1 MDAEK
6 RTWLLGGFFIALFVI
21 LPGVTEAV
29 AATVEYYLE
38 IAHSPINL
46 TGKNVQAMTING
58 GIPGPTLRF
67 QEGDTAR
74 IHVHNRMKVD
84 TSIHWH
90 GILVPPG
97 MDGVPYISF
106 PPIKPGTTF
115 TYELPIRQSGT
126 YWYHSHTSLQEQR
139 GVYGSIVIETPRMR
153 FHVDRDYVILLSDW
167 IDEDPHQVLRTLKRG
182 SEWYALEKG
191 SSQSIFGAARLGM
204 LGDYFKRE
212 LQRMPAMDIAD
223 VDYDRFLANGKP
235 ELRLE
240 AHPGETVRLR
250 IIDGSATTYFHLE
263 YAGGPMEIIAAD
275 GIDVE
280 PVSEKRFL
288 IGVAET
294 YDVLLRVPASGAY
307 EFRATAHDA
316 SAFTSLWLGAGEH
329 HAAPAVPRPNLYH
342 AMGELGWQRLFALT
356 PAGSMGMG
364 DRDVE
369 AGIFDQPGMMGM
381 HSMDGMTEMDHSMD
395 DADSKTHGEMHG
407 PEHDMGVER
416 TSQGHESHTSP
427 PMKDMEHGGEGMG
440 GMNHHENEMEMHN
453 RQGHQ
458 EMIDSEDYS
467 GRRYG
472 ANFRPLAA
480 DVSSAE
486 HLAMDGMSPE
496 RPWPPYD
503 KLRAVAKTAPDR
515 NKTIREI
522 RLTLDGDMTRYV
534 WFLNNKPLS
543 ESDAIAIRQGEI
555 VRFIL
560 INRTMMHH
568 PMHLHGHFFRVINGQ
583 GDHAPLKHTVDVA
596 PMSTTVIEFDA
607 NEVGDWFF
615 HCHLLYHMKSGMA
628 RVVHYENFTPSQ
640 EVTDIRKKLYA
651 ESWYFRGEAEILSNM
666 TEGFL
671 KVADTRNS
679 LMAEWEAG
687 WQGVDPDEW
696 EGIITWD
703 RYINRFFTVFAG
715 ADMLGENSDLDR
727 TRGILGLTYL
737 LPLNIETRFWVD
749 TDRGARIDFDKE
761 FILTP
766 RLALI
771 GEAEYDT
778 HETKWEGKA
787 GLTYVLARNISLIVQ
802 WHSEYEWGAGAIIR
816 F

>member
-6 RTWLLGGFFIALFVI
+6 RTRLLGGFLLSLFVI
-21 LPGVTEAV
+21 FSGVPPTE
-29 AATVEYYLE
+29 AATVEYRLE
-38 IAHSPINL
+38 IAHNIVNF

-74 IHVHNRMKVD
+74 IHVQNKMEVD

-90 GILVPPG
+90 GILVPPD

-115 TYELPIRQSGT
+115 TYEFPIRQSGT
-126 YWYHSHTSLQEQR
+126 YWYHSHTNLQEQS
-139 GVYGSIVIETPRMR
+139 GVYGSIVIEDPRMR

-167 IDEDPHQVLRTLKRG
+167 TDEDPHQVLRTLKRG
-182 SEWYALEKG
+182 SEWYAIEKG
-191 SSQSIFGAARLGM
+191 SGQSIFGAARLGM

-223 VDYDRFLANGKP
+223 VAYDRFLANGKP

-240 AHPGETVRLR
+240 ADPGETIRLR
-250 IIDGSATTYFHLE
+250 IINGSATTYFHLD

-280 PVSEKRFL
+280 PVTEKRFL

-294 YDVLLRVPASGAY
+294 YDVLIRIPASGAY
-307 EFRATAHDA
+307 EFRATAHDG
-316 SAFTSLWLGAGEH
+316 SAFAFVWLGTGNKNI
-329 HAAPAVPRPNLYH
+329 APAVPRPNLYH
-342 AMGELGWQRLFALT
+342 AMGELSLQRLFALT

-369 AGIFDQPGMMGM
+369 AGIFDKPGMMGM
-381 HSMDGMTEMDHSMD
+381 HAMDEMTKMDHSMN
-395 DADSKTHGEMHG
+395 DAGMQEHPEMHG
-407 PEHDMGVER
+407 PEHDKG
-416 TSQGHESHTSP
+416 
-427 PMKDMEHGGEGMG
+427 MKDSSHGHGVHKSPIAEEMVHHGGEMQ
-440 GMNHHENEMEMHN
+440 MDSAEHEMKKNDQHEQKEAASTFIN
-453 RQGHQ
+453 N
-458 EMIDSEDYS
+458 

-472 ANFRPLAA
+472 TNFRPLAA
-480 DVSSAE
+480 DVAAAE
-486 HLAMDGMSPE
+486 HLAMDGMAPE
-496 RPWPPYD
+496 RPWPLYE
-503 KLRAVAKTAPDR
+503 KLHATAKTTLDQD
-515 NKTIREI
+515 KTVREI
-522 RLTLDGDMTRYV
+522 RLTLDGDMSRYV

-628 RVVHYENFTPSQ
+628 RVVHYDNFIPAA
-640 EVTDIRKKLYA
+640 EVTDIRRKLYA
-651 ESWYFRGEAEILSNM
+651 ESWYFFGEAEVLSNM

-671 KVADTRNS
+671 TLADTRNR
-679 LMAEWEAG
+679 LTAEWEIG
-687 WQGVDPDEW
+687 WQGVDATEW

-703 RYINRFFTVFAG
+703 RSINRFFTMFVG
-715 ADMLGENSDLDR
+715 ADILGEDSDVDH
-727 TRGILGLTYL
+727 TRGVFGFTYL
-737 LPLNIETRFWVD
+737 LPLNIDSRYWLD
-749 TDRGARIDFDKE
+749 TDGGVRLDFDKE
-761 FILTP
+761 FMLTP

-778 HETKWEGKA
+778 HETRWEGKT
-787 GLTYVLARNISLIVQ
+787 GLTYVLSKNISLIGQ
-802 WHSEYEWGAGAIIR
+802 WHSEYDWGAGAIIR